1 MSMNQ
6 GDTPQEGRLK
16 YNELCCRLH
25 RLESNEE
32 AMKKLLREI
41 KRDWPV
47 PEEKQKS
54 FEKTFNLILPCT

>member
-1 MSMNQ
+1 MNEESVKQ
-6 GDTPQEGRLK
+6 STAK
-16 YNELCCRLH
+16 YNALCTRLH